1 MTAEPW
7 QIAEIPGPVKAF
19 VIQKPAVVIGMMKK
33 AQRSILVA
41 GHLSLQRLKEN
52 TALDYA
58 LEIARAGGADV
69 VATAHIVGEVR
80 KRGYENVYSMSAM
93 EIAGRLQDPEWRGFD
108 GKGRYDVALFIGLP
122 YYMAWTI
129 LSGLKHRATHLKTVS
144 IDKYYQPH
152 ASWSFPNLTDEA
164 WEENLK
170 AVRDLLRG
178 AQR

>member
-1 MTAEPW
+1 M
-7 QIAEIPGPVKAF
+7 AEIPGPVKAF
-19 VIQKPAVVIGMMKK
+19 VIQKPAVVMGMMRK

-41 GHLSLQRLKEN
+41 GHLSLERLKEN

-58 LEIARAGGADV
+58 IEIARLGKADV
-69 VATAHIVGEVR
+69 VATAHIVGDAK

-108 GKGRYDVALFIGLP
+108 GKGRYDLALFIGLP

-129 LSGLKHRATHLKTVS
+129 LSGLKHRAAHLQTIS
-144 IDKYYQPH
+144 IDRYYQPH
-152 ASWSFPNLTDEA
+152 ATWSFPNLTDEA

-170 AVRDLLRG
+170 AVIDLLRS
-178 AQR
+178 AKR

>member
-1 MTAEPW
+1 LAAEPW
-7 QIAEIPGPVKAF
+7 QTAEIPGPVKAL
-19 VIQKPAVVIGMMKK
+19 VIQKPVVVAGLMRK

-41 GHLSLQRLKEN
+41 GHLSLQRLKEGA
-52 TALDYA
+52 ALDYA
-58 LEIARAGGADV
+58 LEIARAGRADV
-69 VATAHIVGEVR
+69 VATAHMVGEVK
-80 KRGYENVYSMSAM
+80 KRGFENVYSMSAM
-93 EIAGRLQDPEWRGFD
+93 EIAGRLQDPEWKGFD
-108 GKGRYDVALFIGLP
+108 GKGRYEVALFIGLP

-152 ASWSFPNLTDEA
+152 ASWSFPNLTDDA

>member
-1 MTAEPW
+1 MAAEPW
-7 QIAEIPGPVKAF
+7 QMAEIPGPVKAF
-19 VIQKPAVVIGMMKK
+19 VIQKPAVVMGMMRK

-41 GHLSLQRLKEN
+41 GHLSLERLKEN

-58 LEIARAGGADV
+58 IEIARLGKADV
-69 VATAHIVGEVR
+69 VATAHIVGDAK

-108 GKGRYDVALFIGLP
+108 GKGRYDLALFIGLP

-129 LSGLKHRATHLKTVS
+129 LSGLKHRAAHLQTIS
-144 IDKYYQPH
+144 IDRYYQPH
-152 ASWSFPNLTDEA
+152 ATWSFPNLTDEA

-170 AVRDLLRG
+170 AVIDLLRS
-178 AQR
+178 AKR